1 MIRGFVG
8 LSIPTSTARALEAL
22 QQGLPFAR
30 SVAPD
35 NLHLT
40 LAFLDDQPEHVLREL
55 AEELGDIPGQP
66 LALRLSG
73 VALLGGPYAR
83 AIAVEV
89 QPNEGLK
96 QLQTQVSRRVSAVG
110 IALGRRTF
118 RPHVTLFR
126 LSKRQTPSERD
137 KIQDWLMR
145 NGRFPTIEFEAREMA
160 LFESQLSSN
169 GAQYSPLATYELG

>member
-1 MIRGFVG
+1 MIRSFVG
-8 LSIPTSTARALEAL
+8 LSIPASTARALEAL

-30 SVAPD
+30 SVAPE

-55 AEELGDIPGQP
+55 AEELGDIAGQP

-89 QPNEGLK
+89 QPNDGLK
-96 QLQTQVSRRVSAVG
+96 RLHAQVNRCVCAVG
-110 IALGRRTF
+110 ITLGRRTF

-126 LSKRQTPSERD
+126 LSKQQTPSEGDR
-137 KIQDWLMR
+137 IQDWITR

-160 LFESQLSSN
+160 LFESRLSSD
-169 GAQYSPLATYELG
+169 GAQYSPLATYDLG